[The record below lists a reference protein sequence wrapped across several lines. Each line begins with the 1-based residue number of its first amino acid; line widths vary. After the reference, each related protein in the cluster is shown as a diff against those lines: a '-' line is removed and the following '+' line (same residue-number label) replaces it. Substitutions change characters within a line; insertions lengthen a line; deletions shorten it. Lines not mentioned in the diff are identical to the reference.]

1 MASQFQQDCPHCTS
15 KNAGFKVAYQWS
27 ERGTDAISSVLGIC
41 GVCNSG
47 LVLTIRNL
55 RGISVKKYSQGDFD
69 FLDRDERIIRT
80 YPDSTLNIPED
91 CPEGVQKFYAQ
102 GLINLAGGNWDAAG
116 AMFRKS
122 LDVATK
128 IIAPDLKDKSLFHRI
143 NSLVDTGHF
152 TPALGEWSHELRI
165 DGNEAVHDEDPET
178 ADDANSMQKFAE
190 AFLRYSFTLPNLVA
204 RNRAKREPAVD

>member
-1 MASQFQQDCPHCTS
+1 M
-15 KNAGFKVAYQWS
+15 
-27 ERGTDAISSVLGIC
+27 
-41 GVCNSG
+41 
-47 LVLTIRNL
+47 LTIRNL
-55 RGISVKKYSQGDFD
+55 RGMPVKSYSQSNIE
-69 FLDRDERIIRT
+69 FLDSDERVLRA
-80 YPDSTLNIPED
+80 YPNTTLNTPED
-91 CPEGVQKFYAQ
+91 CPESVQKFYVQ

-128 IIAPDLKDKSLFHRI
+128 IIAPELKDKSLFQRI
-143 NSLVDTGHF
+143 NHLVDIGHF

-165 DGNEAVHDEDPET
+165 DGNEAVHDEEPET

-204 RNRAKREPAVD
+204 RNRAKRESAVD